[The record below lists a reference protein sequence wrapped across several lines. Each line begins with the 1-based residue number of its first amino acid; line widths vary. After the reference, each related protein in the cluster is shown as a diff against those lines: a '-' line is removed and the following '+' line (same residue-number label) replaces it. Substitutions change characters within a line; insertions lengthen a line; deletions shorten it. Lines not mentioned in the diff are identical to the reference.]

1 MIQNSFITRYKRDL
15 GRRLHHERRKTMG
28 KGQFDE
34 DDEEETERLS
44 VSDAAMIWR
53 SNGED
58 EDYMFGYSERALR
71 KALGE

>member
-1 MIQNSFITRYKRDL
+1 
-15 GRRLHHERRKTMG
+15 MG

-34 DDEEETERLS
+34 DEEETERLS

-71 KALGE
+71 MLPLSQSDLGLGQLIVAG

>member
-1 MIQNSFITRYKRDL
+1 
-15 GRRLHHERRKTMG
+15 MG

-34 DDEEETERLS
+34 DEEETERLS

-71 KALGE
+71 KALGAFL